1 VLTSLTPPERRRR
14 LLYAFVL
21 VGVIALGSVALGT
34 ASETAL
40 RRAGFGGNPIWM
52 ARLLCAAALI
62 VLFGMRWSLI
72 VRLPLAG
79 ILIVASI
86 FTGSRG
92 PLLVTGLVIV
102 LALLMRA
109 SLARDRESA
118 GASLVLLAML
128 AVGAGLG
135 LGGLRVVAE
144 QQAATNARSPFV
156 RIFYGG
162 ESAQSSS
169 EARVDLYETSLA
181 VFGERPMLGAGLGG
195 LAGEFELSDNIY
207 SHNLLLEIASETG
220 LLGLV
225 IHLVTVLLTVLLVI
239 RYLHSPDTAVRQDL
253 EIGLLMLIFCYAN
266 AQLSGDLVGNKMVWF
281 FLGFINGALPAWGAA
296 SFNARVAV
304 HRRKPQTHS
313 RAARSDAGKQQV

>member
-1 VLTSLTPPERRRR
+1 M
-14 LLYAFVL
+14 
-21 VGVIALGSVALGT
+21 
-34 ASETAL
+34 

-62 VLFGMRWSLI
+62 LLFGIEGSLI
-72 VRLPLAG
+72 IRLPVAG
-79 ILIVASI
+79 ILIAASI

-92 PLLVTGLVIV
+92 PLLVTAVVIV
-102 LALLMRA
+102 LALLMKA

-118 GASLVLLAML
+118 GASLVLVGLLM
-128 AVGAGLG
+128 VGAGVG
-135 LGGLRVVAE
+135 LAGLRIVAE

-156 RIFYGG
+156 RVFYGG

-169 EARVDLYETSLA
+169 SARVDLYETSLA
-181 VFGERPMLGAGLGG
+181 VFGENPMLGAGLGG
-195 LAGEFELSDNIY
+195 LVGEFEESENIY

-220 LLGLV
+220 LVGLL

-239 RYLHSPDTAVRQDL
+239 RYLHSPDAQVRQDL

-281 FLGFINGALPAWGAA
+281 FLGFINGTLPAWR
-296 SFNARVAV
+296 SSPDNARVAV
-304 HRRKPQTHS
+304 HRRRRPQMLS
-313 RAARSDAGKQQV
+313 RITGKQ